1 MIELLSLI
9 AFLLIAFSIGSNDT
23 SNAFGI
29 CIGCRIISIRKASLL
44 LFFLVLSGL
53 IFQGNKVIKTVGENL
68 VTTNMEISAVSLTV
82 SAIIVVIANLRG
94 IPVSTHQVIVGSLSG
109 AGIAFGA
116 NFSFKTLCEIVL
128 SWLLSPIVA
137 GILSVLLFI
146 SIERFS
152 KRLGLLEFERWLEIL
167 LICSGMLISYNMG
180 ANELATAIAPLVAT
194 DAELGSITFF
204 GAVAITLGA
213 LLLARRIAE
222 TLCKGIASVD
232 PRSGF
237 SAQFGAGISVY
248 LFTVLGMPVSTT
260 YSLVGGILAV
270 GLFKSVKTLK
280 VKKIK
285 EIAISW
291 FSAPLVAFFLGY
303 ISSKI
308 FLGV

>member
-1 MIELLSLI
+1 MIEILSLI

-29 CIGCRIISIRKASLL
+29 CIGCKIISIRKATLL

-53 IFQGNKVIKTVGENL
+53 HFQGSRVIKTVGENL
-68 VTTNMEISAVSLTV
+68 VTTNAEISAISLTI
-82 SAIIVVIANLRG
+82 SAIIVMLANIRG

-109 AGIAFGA
+109 AGIAFGVQL
-116 NFSFKTLCEIVL
+116 SFKTLGEIVL
-128 SWLLSPIVA
+128 SWFLSPIVA
-137 GILSVLLFI
+137 GILTVLLFLLLGK
-146 SIERFS
+146 FS
-152 KRLGLLEFERWLEIL
+152 KRLSLLEFERWLKIL

-180 ANELATAIAPLVAT
+180 ANELATAIAPLVAIN
-194 DAELGSITFF
+194 AELGSLTFL
-204 GAVAITLGA
+204 GAVAISLGA
-213 LLLARRIAE
+213 LLLSRRIAE
-222 TLCKGIASVD
+222 TLCKGITSID

-237 SAQFGAGISVY
+237 SAHFGAGISVY

-270 GLFKSVKTLK
+270 GFLKSVRTLK
-280 VKKIK
+280 VKKIE

-291 FSAPLVAFFLGY
+291 FTAPLVAFLLGY

-308 FLGV
+308 FLGF